1 MKLAHRGGVTRMLEL
16 IGCYALLGLLWFGY
30 LDEWRVATLW
40 LTLMLLA
47 VSSLR
52 VRRSLL
58 ENEPARNAWSG
69 YAGQAGY
76 HFLIAGWKV
85 MVFLLA
91 WALYKSSRLVLARK
105 TFKASTLDQS
115 LTLIGFGGWLHWSTV
130 LFCIG

>member
-1 MKLAHRGGVTRMLEL
+1 MKLAHRGGVTRMREL
-16 IGCYALLGLLWFGY
+16 IGCYALLGLFWFGY

-85 MVFLLA
+85 MAFLLA